1 VSGAGD
7 AKALVGGEVTV
18 LEGGAAKPLGCVEAM
33 LLVLGAGEIELKP
46 TRSLRLGP

>member
-1 VSGAGD
+1 MSGAGD